1 MSLRRATMLVARREF
16 GERIRQRAFQ
26 ISTLVTV
33 LIVAA
38 IALAA
43 GLLGDDGPQD
53 FKVGAQG
60 AEAVAIATA
69 AQASARPFDIRI
81 ELRRFANAAE
91 ARAAAKAEDVDAA
104 IVGDQIVSKDSP
116 PLELEQVLQAAA
128 REVRAGEILR
138 RAGLQA
144 ADARRALAPP
154 ALDVRSLGAG
164 DEESRKGVAFVA
176 SLLLYMQLII
186 FGLAVASG
194 VVEEKSSRVVE
205 VLLAAVPARALL
217 AGKILGIGVLGLM
230 QLALTA
236 VVGLGV
242 AAASGAI
249 ELGSAD
255 AGVLAV
261 VLLWFLLGYLF
272 YSAIY
277 AISGVIVS
285 RQEDLQSSSTP
296 VTMVLVAG
304 YLVAFPVLEDP
315 GSSLAVISS
324 MVPFTAPIVM
334 PVRVAVGEASGV
346 EIAASLG
353 VLVLAIG
360 AARAARRAHLRGRCA
375 ADGQAAEDPRGAAR
389 RAGVALTGQ
398 RRQRR
403 AASPRSRN
411 ARVSTIS
418 SDVGPLCFGPGVS
431 STSGR
436 PSKRGSERNA
446 AQPSSPSSPAPT
458 FAWRS
463 TFEPSGV
470 CESLRCS
477 EPRRSMPT
485 CAAQSSST
493 ALSASA
499 LRIS

>member
-360 AARAARRAHLRGRCA
+360 LLVPLGARIYEGAVLRMGKPLKIREALRAARALR
-375 ADGQAAEDPRGAAR
+375 
-389 RAGVALTGQ
+389 
-398 RRQRR
+398 
-403 AASPRSRN
+403 
-411 ARVSTIS
+411 
-418 SDVGPLCFGPGVS
+418 
-431 STSGR
+431 
-436 PSKRGSERNA
+436 
-446 AQPSSPSSPAPT
+446 
-458 FAWRS
+458 
-463 TFEPSGV
+463 
-470 CESLRCS
+470 
-477 EPRRSMPT
+477 
-485 CAAQSSST
+485 
-493 ALSASA
+493 
-499 LRIS
+499 